1 MPLLSQSDLGERK
14 EKLLVIHKHLKRRP
28 EVSKMVW
35 TLNSETISGGEGRL
49 TFYLLD
55 PHFPGD
61 EQDRDIVENTVN
73 LFQ

>member
-1 MPLLSQSDLGERK
+1 M
-14 EKLLVIHKHLKRRP
+14 IHKHVKRRP
-28 EVSKMVW
+28 EVSKMAW
-35 TLNSETISGGEGRL
+35 TLKSDNISGGEGRL

-73 LFQ
+73 LFQELWDHKQTVASFTSLI